1 LEEETL
7 LIAPCGMNCGIC
19 RAYLRKEKKCPG
31 CHGDSTSMMVSTFRC
46 IIRNCETIKNNK
58 SGFCFECEKY
68 PCNRLK
74 HLDKRY
80 RTKYKMSM
88 LENLENVKT
97 IGVSAFYENERMRWR
112 CAKCGGVICVHKGYC
127 FSCGEKAN

>member
-1 LEEETL
+1 
-7 LIAPCGMNCGIC
+7 
-19 RAYLRKEKKCPG
+19 
-31 CHGDSTSMMVSTFRC
+31 MMVSTFRC

-97 IGVSAFYENERMRWR
+97 IGVSAFYENERMSGR